1 MLSSRARPL
10 RTAAIG
16 LVMATVAAALPV
28 SRTAAMTLEEAIRYA
43 LTTNPEI
50 GEARANRMAID
61 HELEQAR
68 GLYLPQVDVEA
79 LGGPE
84 WVDNST
90 TAARGRPRGD
100 WLERWELSVVL
111 QQRIFDGFEARS
123 EVERQAARVDAA
135 AYRVLERSEFIGL
148 DVVQAYLDVMRN
160 AELVELARRNEQI
173 HRQILGNVL
182 RLVDAG
188 EASIADAQQAR
199 ERLFNAERIV
209 IDFERDFDEARI
221 TYQRV
226 VGQPAGEMVLPDP
239 PTGALPPDLEV
250 AVAVAL
256 ETNPTIRIG
265 LAELDVSYAELR
277 AAEAPFYPS
286 VSLESTA
293 SVGDNIDGN
302 LDEESQFNVLLVARY
317 RLFNG
322 FIDRAARQEQV
333 ARVAEARHQLDRFRR
348 DVEELVRQSWTTLQA
363 SLRNVPILERQVVS
377 AREVVGSYR
386 EQYAI
391 GARTLLD
398 VLDAENELF
407 NARVSLTSTRF
418 ASVFGQYRVLAST
431 GQLLPTLSIEAP
443 AASDASARDYVG
455 GVTEPQPS
463 QIELDDDFYSRRRP
477 WQRR

>member
-1 MLSSRARPL
+1 MLCFFTRLL
-10 RTAAIG
+10 RTTAVGLALTAMAI
-16 LVMATVAAALPV
+16 TLPV
-28 SRTAAMTLEEAIRYA
+28 SGAAAMTLEEAIEYT

-50 GEARANRMAID
+50 GEASANRMAID

-68 GLYLPQVDVEA
+68 GLYLPQVDFEA
-79 LGGPE
+79 AAGPE

-90 TAARGRPRGD
+90 TAARGRPGGD
-100 WLERWELSVVL
+100 WLERWELSIVL
-111 QQRIFDGFEARS
+111 QQRIFDGFETRS

-199 ERLFNAERIV
+199 ERLYNAERIV
-209 IDFERDFDEARI
+209 VEFERDFDDARI
-221 TYQRV
+221 TYRRV
-226 VGQPAGEMVLPDP
+226 VGQPAGEMTLPDP
-239 PTGALPPDLEV
+239 PTDALPPDLEV
-250 AVAVAL
+250 AVAVAM

-265 LAELDVSYAELR
+265 LAELDVTYAQLR

-286 VSLESTA
+286 ISLESTA

-302 LDEESQFNVLLVARY
+302 LDDENRFNVLLVARY

-333 ARVAEARHQLDRFRR
+333 ARIAEARHQLDRFRR
-348 DVEELVRQSWTTLQA
+348 DVEELVRQSWNTLQA
-363 SLRNVPILERQVVS
+363 AVRNIPILERQVVS

-407 NARVSLTSTRF
+407 NANVALTSTRF
-418 ASVFGQYRVLAST
+418 ASVFGQYRVLAAT
-431 GQLLPTLSIEAP
+431 GQLLPTLNIAP
-443 AASDASARDYVG
+443 PVSADATARDFVG
-455 GVTEPQPS
+455 GVTEPPVS
-463 QIELDDDFYSRRRP
+463 RIELDDDFYSRRRP